1 MPYNE
6 IGICDIQN
14 IERADPDSARGEK
27 TMKKSLWPALLLCA
41 GLALTGCSNS
51 SSADKTD
58 DKQSETS
65 GNTGDAS
72 AKSDGVMTYQEYM
85 DADLDSEVVIE
96 AFVQDK
102 QAWWEDKATIY
113 AADPDGAYF
122 IYNANVP
129 ETLYEQLTP
138 GTKIKVTGYKTEWS
152 GETEVAEG
160 ADVEVVDGATY
171 IAPVVDVT
179 DLLGNEDELIKHQ
192 NQKVSFTDMVIE
204 PAEDGSEDAYLYNND
219 GSGSEGD
226 DLYFKASKDG
236 KTYTFT
242 VESYLNDKDSDVYKA
257 VKNLK
262 VGDKVNMEGFLYWY
276 EGANPHITSVTV
288 VE

>member
-1 MPYNE
+1 
-6 IGICDIQN
+6 
-14 IERADPDSARGEK
+14 
-27 TMKKSLWPALLLCA
+27 MKKSLWPALLLCA

-160 ADVEVVDGATY
+160 AEVEVVDGATY

-204 PAEDGSEDAYLYNND
+204 PAEDGSEDAYLYNYD